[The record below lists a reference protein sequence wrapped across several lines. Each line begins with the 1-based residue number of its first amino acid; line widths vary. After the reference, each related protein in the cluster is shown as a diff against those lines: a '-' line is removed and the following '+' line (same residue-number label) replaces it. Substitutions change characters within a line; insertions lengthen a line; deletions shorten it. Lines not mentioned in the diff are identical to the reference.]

1 MGGPTVRLAGP
12 VEVLRDGAPGSGTA
26 VCGRKARTLLALLAA
41 RGGGPVPVD
50 TIVEVLWPA
59 GAPAR
64 PPRAVATLV
73 SRLRAALGPDAV
85 QGGPHGYRL
94 GRPPA
99 IHVDVDEAARL
110 VGECRTR
117 GDPRLAAA
125 AGRRAC
131 DLLGDG
137 PALAGEPDA
146 AWVRDVRTGHGAL
159 LRAARHATA
168 RALLEA
174 ADPVG
179 AAGIAAAAVAA
190 DRFDETA
197 HRLLM
202 AAHRSAGEPA
212 RALAEFERLRA
223 ELAEELG
230 VDPAPETRALHLAVL
245 ADARPPAA
253 RPVAVRASRPL
264 PGRSGEIAALT
275 RAWAAATGGEGG
287 VVLVVGECGIGKTRL
302 VTEIEAVVR
311 ATGGQVVGA
320 RCFRSERRMFLQPL
334 VDGLGPAL
342 AGLPVARLRELA
354 GPRAAALAGLF
365 PDLADAV
372 GPAAG
377 PDPAD
382 VAVRRTYEVVAA
394 ALRGMAALRPTLLVL
409 DDLHDAGPATVEF
422 LHFLARHRGR
432 SQLLVLATLRP
443 EEGTAV
449 WDALGGLVDRIDLG
463 PLPAEAVAV
472 LAAAAGQGARAPEV
486 LRRTRGHTLLVVEEL
501 RRRAAGERGVPEVVR
516 AVVLA
521 RARRLGAGVEEA
533 LRAGAVLGAV
543 VDPLVLAGVLAVAPH
558 VAARRCQRAADAGLL
573 VAAGRSYAFA
583 NEVVHEVLRASTPV
597 AVRAADH
604 ASVLAGPRAGPV
616 RPREVAVRLRQR

>member
-12 VEVLRDGAPGSGTA
+12 VAVLRDGAPGTGTA

-59 GAPAR
+59 GAPGR
-64 PPRAVATLV
+64 PARAVATLV

-110 VGECRTR
+110 VGECRSR

-146 AWVRDVRTGHGAL
+146 AWVRDVRSGHGAL

-168 RALLEA
+168 RALLDA

-245 ADARPPAA
+245 ADAPPATA
-253 RPVAVRASRPL
+253 RRAAVPTTRPL
-264 PGRSGEIAALT
+264 PGRSGEIAVLT
-275 RAWAAATGGEGG
+275 RAWAGATAGEGG

-302 VTEIEAVVR
+302 VAEVEAVVR

-320 RCFRSERRMFLQPL
+320 RCYRSERRMFLQPL
-334 VDGLGPAL
+334 VDGLGPVLAAL
-342 AGLPVARLRELA
+342 PTARVRELA

-372 GPAAG
+372 GPPAG

-382 VAVRRTYEVVAA
+382 VVVRRAYEAVAA

-409 DDLHDAGPATVEF
+409 DDLHDAGPSTVEF
-422 LHFLARHRGR
+422 LHFLTRHRGR
-432 SQLLVLATLRP
+432 SRLLVLATLRP
-443 EEGTAV
+443 EEGSAV
-449 WDALGGLVDRIDLG
+449 WDALGGLVDRLDLG
-463 PLPAEAVAV
+463 PLPPDAVAV
-472 LAAAAGQGARAPEV
+472 LAAAAGQGARAAEV
-486 LRRTRGHTLLVVEEL
+486 LRRTHGHTLLVVEEL
-501 RRRAAGERGVPEVVR
+501 RGRASGERGVPEAVR

-521 RARRLGAGVEEA
+521 RARRLGAGVEEV
-533 LRAGAVLGAV
+533 LRAGAALGGV
-543 VDPLVLAGVLAVAPH
+543 VDPLVLAGVLGVAPH

-573 VAAGRSYAFA
+573 VAAGRVYAFA
-583 NEVVHEVLRASTPV
+583 NELVHEVVAASTPPG
-597 AVRAADH
+597 VRAADQ
-604 ASVLAGPRAGPV
+604 AAARRPA
-616 RPREVAVRLRQR
+616 RPREVAAHLRQS